1 MKPTSSTPKTALPTR
16 EELTSF
22 MPLVHTE
29 VARMLRRM
37 PPNVLRDDLVAAG
50 SSGLLDALRKSSD
63 RGPAFQWYARV
74 RIRGTLV
81 DELRSQ
87 DWLSRRAR
95 ARTTKANADGAPGG
109 TLVVGFDDLPPTEQ
123 ELTDTTSSTP
133 LELVERRMHRAELE
147 RAVALLPEREADIVT
162 WHYFDE
168 VAFKTIASRLGVS
181 EPRVSQLHSR
191 AIYRLKTKLTEDQNA
206 EVAA

>member
-1 MKPTSSTPKTALPTR
+1 ML
-16 EELTSF
+16 
-22 MPLVHTE
+22 LVHTE
-29 VARMLRRM
+29 VARMLRRV

-50 SSGLLDALRKSSD
+50 TCGLLDALRRSPD
-63 RGPAFQWYARV
+63 RGPAFEWYARV

-95 ARTTKANADGAPGG
+95 ARTTQAHADGGAGG
-109 TLVVGFDDLPPTEQ
+109 TVVVGFDDLPPTEQ
-123 ELTDTTSSTP
+123 ELRDETSSTP
-133 LELVERRMHRAELE
+133 LELVERRMARAGLE

-162 WHYFDE
+162 WHYFDD
-168 VAFKTIASRLGVS
+168 VAFKTIAARLGVS

-191 AIYRLKTKLTEDQNA
+191 AIYRLKTELTEDQNA
-206 EVAA
+206 GVAA